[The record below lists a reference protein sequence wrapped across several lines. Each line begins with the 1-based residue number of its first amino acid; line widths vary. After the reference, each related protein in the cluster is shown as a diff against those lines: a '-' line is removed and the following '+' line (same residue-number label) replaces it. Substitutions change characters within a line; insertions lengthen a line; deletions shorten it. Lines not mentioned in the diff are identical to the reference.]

1 MIPVK
6 LTLKGIYSYRDEQTI
21 DFRPLIDS
29 GLFGIFGGVG
39 SGKST
44 ILEAITFALYR
55 KTERLSRND
64 SPNYNMM
71 NLKSDELKVDFE
83 FRNHQNEAWRFI
95 VEGKRNGNNFE
106 SINLKP
112 SRVFKYIDGE
122 WSGVDHVDA
131 VEVVGMSYDNFRRT
145 IIIPQGQF
153 KEFLELGSTDR
164 TKMLEEIFSLHRFE
178 FQREA
183 KALYADAVNRLS
195 GMEGELLQY
204 EGIDKEAITHK
215 KEEAQKLQDEFETA
229 RKQRDAE
236 QHRAEQLRQLWKKV
250 QRRDELQ
257 KKQQELSATRLE
269 NERKEARLQEYESCR
284 DQFSEVLKEA
294 DRLDKARRKKEEAL
308 KNALE
313 RESHKKQQL
322 ESLLHKKQQYA
333 ENFAQREQMI
343 DRIREYD
350 VLLKLNDAGKRRK
363 TAEES
368 LQQLNSSTSAAAEA
382 LAASQ
387 EKKQIKREG
396 IKALRTQQPDESHLY
411 ELKSWFSTYDSLRAD
426 IKRTTKEKE
435 GVKESIEQQLAAL
448 AAKLKSLD
456 SAPEVSLNP
465 DAVQNPESAVSQ
477 LQAAWKRL
485 TKERDELQQKLTEH
499 KAHQKLEQAVQQLE
513 EGKPCPLCGATHHP
527 EPLETASLNSGIQ
540 ASEKQLNRLRTLI
553 EQLNTLIQDSR
564 LIDVEVK
571 RLYAEQA
578 RLSQDLSDKKQQAE
592 QQLDTFSWPDF
603 SPEQPEKVEK
613 EQARVAGIKKEIAKK
628 EAELDQLE
636 REIGSVEAQLQKDRE
651 RLDQLKE
658 ERTRFRTAEEGFRQQ
673 LEQLDPQQYAEK
685 GSDAIT
691 LEKNKLQKRLEEL
704 DKMHQQLQKE
714 EQELNIAVA
723 KSAEEIKLTREALS
737 VLETEIGANNTSFSQ
752 KLKESEFESYSHI
765 RELLESPPDIAGIR
779 EEIRKFNELWTEI
792 KVELQSLKEELGERT
807 LTQKEVG
814 EAEQAAL
821 ELSQRCEYLL
831 KENDAALREVK
842 RLEEAFRKKLEKEKE
857 KKQLE
862 QRVEHLKTMLSLFK
876 ARGFVN
882 YISSVY
888 LRQLC
893 NTANA
898 RFHKLT
904 NQQLK
909 LELDDKNNFRV
920 RDFLNE
926 GRQRN
931 IKTLSGGQTF
941 QASLC
946 LALAL
951 AESVQFRSKTPQHF
965 FFLDEGFGTLDQE
978 TLRIVFETL
987 KSLRKENRVI
997 GVISHVEALQQQIDV
1012 NLTIRNTDEA
1022 GSVVHRSWQS

>member
-183 KALYADAVNRLS
+183 KALYGDAQNRLS

-204 EGIDKEAITHK
+204 EDIGKEAITEK
-215 KEEAQKLQDEFETA
+215 REEAQKRQKELETA
-229 RKQRDAE
+229 RKQRDAA
-236 QHRAEQLRQLWKKV
+236 QQRAEQLRQLWKKV

-257 KKQQELSATRLE
+257 KKQQELNATRLE

-284 DQFSEVLKEA
+284 DQFAEVTREA
-294 DRLDKARRKKEEAL
+294 DRLYNACRKKEEEL

-313 RESHKKQQL
+313 RESQKKQQL
-322 ESLLHKKQQYA
+322 ESLLQKKQRYS
-333 ENFAQREQMI
+333 ETFAQREQMI
-343 DRIREYD
+343 DRLREYD

-363 TAEES
+363 KADES
-368 LQQLNSSTSAAAEA
+368 LQQLNNSTSAATEKLEA
-382 LAASQ
+382 AQ
-387 EKKQIKREG
+387 EKKRIKTAE
-396 IKALRTQQPDESHLY
+396 IKELRNNQPDESRLY
-411 ELKSWFSTYDSLRAD
+411 ELKTWFSNYDALRAD
-426 IKRTTKEKE
+426 IKRITTEKE
-435 GVKESIEQQLAAL
+435 GVKENIQQQLSEL
-448 AAKLKSLD
+448 AAKLKTLD
-456 SAPEVSLNP
+456 SAPEVSLDS
-465 DAVQNPESAVSQ
+465 DAVQNPESAVNQ
-477 LQAAWKRL
+477 LQSAWKRL
-485 TKERDELQQKLTEH
+485 SNERDELQQKLTEH
-499 KAHQKLEQAVQQLE
+499 KAHQKLEEAVRQLE

-527 EPLETASLNSGIQ
+527 EPLETASLSSEIQ
-540 ASEKQLNRLRTLI
+540 ANEKQLNRLRTLI
-553 EQLNTLIQDSR
+553 EQLNTLIQDIR

-571 RLYAEQA
+571 RLHTEKSK
-578 RLSQDLSDKKQQAE
+578 RSQELSDKKQQAAE
-592 QQLDTFSWPDF
+592 QLETFSWPDF

-613 EQARVAGIKKEIAKK
+613 EQTRVAGIKKEIAKK
-628 EAELDQLE
+628 EAELEQLE
-636 REIGSVEAQLQKDRE
+636 REIGSAEAQLRKDKD
-651 RLDQLKE
+651 RLDQLRE
-658 ERTRFRTAEEGFRQQ
+658 ERTRFLTEEEGFAQQ
-673 LEQLDPQQYAEK
+673 LKQLDPQQYAEK

-691 LEKNKLQKRLEEL
+691 LEKTRLQKQVDEL
-704 DKMHQQLQKE
+704 DEMQEQLRKE

-723 KSAEEIKLTREALS
+723 KSAEEVKLTRQAVSALKA
-737 VLETEIGANNTSFSQ
+737 EIELNNADFAQ
-752 KLKESEFESYSHI
+752 KLEESEFESYERI
-765 RELLESPPDIAGIR
+765 RELLDSRPDIAAIR
-779 EEIRKFNELWTEI
+779 EEIKKFNNLWTEI
-792 KVELQSLKEELGERT
+792 KVELQSLNQELGDRT
-807 LTQKEVG
+807 LKQKEV
-814 EAEQAAL
+814 EDAEQAAQ
-821 ELSQRCEYLL
+821 ELSQRCEFLL
-831 KENDAALREVK
+831 KEHDAAAREVK

-862 QRVEHLKTMLSLFK
+862 QRVEQLKTMLSLFK

-893 NTANA
+893 DTANA

-926 GRQRN
+926 GRQRS